1 MIHSF
6 FLRACLFAVMVIG
19 LALGVGAAHA
29 TPAQEAELEKLDKIE
44 AELTL
49 QREWADYRWK
59 KASSECYQKY
69 LVNRCL
75 SQTRAQYRKEIDPIR
90 AQEVELNTA
99 QRELRRLLKDERDAK
114 RIADKADPTK
124 EAERAQNKRAFEQKQ
139 VDAAKRAEDL
149 EERRKDA
156 PRRAQENKA
165 GTQLQ

>member
-1 MIHSF
+1 LIRPLSF
-6 FLRACLFAVMVIG
+6 SALLFTAIAFG
-19 LALGVGAAHA
+19 LALGMGVAQA
-29 TPAQEAELEKLDKIE
+29 TPAQEVELEKLDLIE

-90 AQEVELNTA
+90 AQEVELNAA
-99 QRELRRLLKDERDAK
+99 QRELRKLLKDERDAK
-114 RIADKADPTK
+114 RKAEKADPAK
-124 EAERAQNKRAFEQKQ
+124 AAERAENIRAFEEKQ
-139 VDAAKRAEDL
+139 QDAAKRAADL

>member
-1 MIHSF
+1 LIRPFSF
-6 FLRACLFAVMVIG
+6 PAFLLAALVFT
-19 LALGVGAAHA
+19 LALVMGSAQA
-29 TPAQEAELEKLDKIE
+29 TPAQEAELEKLDLIE

-90 AQEVELNTA
+90 AQEVEVNTA
-99 QRELRRLLKDERDAK
+99 QRELRTLLKDERDAK
-114 RIADKADPTK
+114 RIADKADPAK
-124 EAERAQNKRAFEQKQ
+124 AAERTQNKRAYDQKQ
-139 VDAAKRAEDL
+139 EDAAKRAADL

>member
-1 MIHSF
+1 
-6 FLRACLFAVMVIG
+6 MVVG

-49 QREWADYRWK
+49 QREWVDYRWK
-59 KASSECYQKY
+59 KASAECYQKY

>member
-1 MIHSF
+1 LIRPRSF
-6 FLRACLFAVMVIG
+6 SAFLSVAIAFSVV
-19 LALGVGAAHA
+19 LGMGAAQA
-29 TPAQEAELEKLDKIE
+29 TPAQVAELEKLDLIE

-75 SQTRAQYRKEIDPIR
+75 SQARAQYRKEIDPIR

-99 QRELRRLLKDERDAK
+99 QRELRTLLKDERDAK
-114 RIADKADPTK
+114 RKAEKSDPAK
-124 EAERAQNKRAFEQKQ
+124 AAERAENIRAFEEKQ
-139 VDAAKRAEDL
+139 RDAAKRAEDL

-156 PRRAQENKA
+156 PRRAKENKA

>member
-1 MIHSF
+1 MAIS
-6 FLRACLFAVMVIG
+6 
-19 LALGVGAAHA
+19 LALGLGTAHA
-29 TPAQEAELEKLDKIE
+29 TPAQEAELDKLDKIE

-99 QRELRRLLKDERDAK
+99 QRELRKLLKDERDAK
-114 RIADKADPTK
+114 RAAEKADPAK
-124 EAERAQNKRAFEQKQ
+124 AAERSQNKRAFEQKQ
-139 VDAAKRAEDL
+139 EDAAKRAEDL

>member
-1 MIHSF
+1 MAIS
-6 FLRACLFAVMVIG
+6 LAVG
-19 LALGVGAAHA
+19 LGTAHA
-29 TPAQEAELEKLDKIE
+29 TPAQEAELDKLDKIE

-99 QRELRRLLKDERDAK
+99 QRELRKLLKDERDAK
-114 RIADKADPTK
+114 RAAEKADPAK
-124 EAERAQNKRAFEQKQ
+124 AAERAQNKRAFEQKQ
-139 VDAAKRAEDL
+139 EDAAKRAEDL

>member
-1 MIHSF
+1 MAIA
-6 FLRACLFAVMVIG
+6 LVLG
-19 LALGVGAAHA
+19 LGSVQA
-29 TPAQEAELEKLDKIE
+29 TPAQEAELEKLDLIE

-49 QREWADYRWK
+49 QREWVDYRWK

-75 SQTRAQYRKEIDPIR
+75 SQARDQYRKEIDPIR
-90 AQEVELNTA
+90 VQELELNVA
-99 QRELRRLLKDERDAK
+99 QRELRTLLKDERDAK
-114 RIADKADPTK
+114 RIADKADPAK
-124 EAERAQNKRAFEQKQ
+124 AAERAENAGAFQEKQ
-139 VDAAKRAEDL
+139 QDAAKRAADL

>member
-1 MIHSF
+1 LIRSF
-6 FLRACLFAVMVIG
+6 SFSAFLSA
-19 LALGVGAAHA
+19 ALIFSVVLGIGAAQA
-29 TPAQEAELEKLDKIE
+29 TPAQEAELEKLDLIE

-75 SQTRAQYRKEIDPIR
+75 SQVRAQYRKEIDPIR
-90 AQEVELNTA
+90 AQEVEVNTA
-99 QRELRRLLKDERDAK
+99 QRELRRLLKDERDIK
-114 RIADKADPTK
+114 RAAEKADPK
-124 EAERAQNKRAFEQKQ
+124 KAAERAENVRAFEEKQ
-139 VDAAKRAEDL
+139 RDAARRAEDL

>member
-1 MIHSF
+1 LIRASSLRF
-6 FLRACLFAVMVIG
+6 FLSAAMAVS
-19 LALGVGAAHA
+19 LALGAGAVQA

-59 KASSECYQKY
+59 KASAECYEKY

-90 AQEVELNTA
+90 AQEVELNAA

-114 RIADKADPTK
+114 RKAEKADPAK
-124 EAERAQNKRAFEQKQ
+124 AVERAENVRAFEEKQ
-139 VDAAKRAEDL
+139 QDAAKRAADL

>member
-1 MIHSF
+1 LIRASSLRF
-6 FLRACLFAVMVIG
+6 FLSAAMAVS
-19 LALGVGAAHA
+19 LALGAGAVQA

-59 KASSECYQKY
+59 KASSECYEKY

-90 AQEVELNTA
+90 AQEVELNAA

-114 RIADKADPTK
+114 RKAEKADPAK
-124 EAERAQNKRAFEQKQ
+124 AVERAENVRAFEEKQ
-139 VDAAKRAEDL
+139 QDAAKRAADL

>member
-1 MIHSF
+1 LIHPF
-6 FLRACLFAVMVIG
+6 FCSTFRSVAIVLG
-19 LALGVGAAHA
+19 LALGIGAVQA
-29 TPAQEAELEKLDKIE
+29 TPAQKAELEKLDSIE
-44 AELTL
+44 AELNL

-90 AQEVELNTA
+90 AQEVELNAA
-99 QRELRRLLKDERDAK
+99 QRDLRERLKDERDAK
-114 RIADKADPTK
+114 RIADNADPAK
-124 EAERAQNKRAFEQKQ
+124 AAERNQNKRAFEEKQ
-139 VDAAKRAEDL
+139 QEAAKRAADL

>member
-1 MIHSF
+1 MIRPFSF
-6 FLRACLFAVMVIG
+6 SAYLFAAIVFSLV
-19 LALGVGAAHA
+19 LGVGSPQA
-29 TPAQEAELEKLDKIE
+29 TPAQEAELEKLDLIE
-44 AELTL
+44 DELTL

-75 SQTRAQYRKEIDPIR
+75 SQARTQYRKEIDPIR
-90 AQEVELNTA
+90 AQEVELNAA
-99 QRELRRLLKDERDAK
+99 QRELRTLLKNERDAK
-114 RIADKADPTK
+114 RIAEKADPAK
-124 EAERAQNKRAFEQKQ
+124 AAERTQNKRAYDQKQ
-139 VDAAKRAEDL
+139 EDAAKRAADL

>member
-1 MIHSF
+1 LIRPFSF
-6 FLRACLFAVMVIG
+6 STFLSVAVALS
-19 LALGVGAAHA
+19 LALGVESAHA
-29 TPAQEAELEKLDKIE
+29 TRAHEAELEKLDKIE

-99 QRELRRLLKDERDAK
+99 QRELRKLLKDERDAK
-114 RIADKADPTK
+114 RAAEKADPK
-124 EAERAQNKRAFEQKQ
+124 KAAERAENVRTFEEKQ
-139 VDAAKRAEDL
+139 RDAARRAEDL

>member
-1 MIHSF
+1 MGS
-6 FLRACLFAVMVIG
+6 AK
-19 LALGVGAAHA
+19 A
-29 TPAQEAELEKLDKIE
+29 TPAQEAELEKLDLIE

-75 SQTRAQYRKEIDPIR
+75 SQARTQYRKEIDPIR
-90 AQEVELNTA
+90 VQEVELNTA
-99 QRELRRLLKDERDAK
+99 QRELRTLLKDERDAK
-114 RIADKADPTK
+114 RIADKADPAK
-124 EAERAQNKRAFEQKQ
+124 ALERTQNKRAYDQKQ
-139 VDAAKRAEDL
+139 EDAAKRAADL

>member
-1 MIHSF
+1 MRSPSIHPILSV
-6 FLRACLFAVMVIG
+6 AMAIS
-19 LALGVGAAHA
+19 LALGIGTAQA

-59 KASSECYQKY
+59 KTTAECYQTY
-69 LVNRCL
+69 FVNRCL
-75 SQTRAQYRKEIDPIR
+75 SQARAQYRKEIDPIR

-99 QRELRRLLKDERDAK
+99 QRELRKLLKDERDAK
-114 RIADKADPTK
+114 RKAEKADPAK
-124 EAERAQNKRAFEQKQ
+124 AAERAENVRAFEEKQ
-139 VDAAKRAEDL
+139 QDAAKRAADL

>member
-1 MIHSF
+1 MAIS
-6 FLRACLFAVMVIG
+6 LTLGISAVQ
-19 LALGVGAAHA
+19 A
-29 TPAQEAELEKLDKIE
+29 TPAQEAELEKLDLIE

-59 KASSECYQKY
+59 KASAECYQKY

-75 SQTRAQYRKEIDPIR
+75 SQARAQYRKEIDPIR

-99 QRELRRLLKDERDAK
+99 QRELRKLLKDERDAK
-114 RIADKADPTK
+114 RAAEKADPAK
-124 EAERAQNKRAFEQKQ
+124 AAERAQNRRAFEQKQ
-139 VDAAKRAEDL
+139 EDAAKRAEDL

>member
-1 MIHSF
+1 MAIS
-6 FLRACLFAVMVIG
+6 LT
-19 LALGVGAAHA
+19 LGISAAQA
-29 TPAQEAELEKLDKIE
+29 TPAQEAELEKLDLIE

-49 QREWADYRWK
+49 QREWVDYRWK
-59 KASSECYQKY
+59 KASAECYQKY

-75 SQTRAQYRKEIDPIR
+75 SQVRAHYRKEVDPIR

-99 QRELRRLLKDERDAK
+99 QRELRKLLKDERDAK
-114 RIADKADPTK
+114 RAAEKADPAK
-124 EAERAQNKRAFEQKQ
+124 AAERAQNKRAFEQKQ
-139 VDAAKRAEDL
+139 EDAAKRAEDL

>member
-1 MIHSF
+1 LIRSF
-6 FLRACLFAVMVIG
+6 SLPAFLSAAMAIG
-19 LALGVGAAHA
+19 LALGMGAVQA

-59 KASSECYQKY
+59 KASAECYQKY

-99 QRELRRLLKDERDAK
+99 QRELRRLIKDERDAK
-114 RIADKADPTK
+114 RKAEKADPAK
-124 EAERAQNKRAFEQKQ
+124 AAERAENVRAFEEKQ
-139 VDAAKRAEDL
+139 RDAAKRAEDL

>member
-1 MIHSF
+1 LIRPFSF
-6 FLRACLFAVMVIG
+6 SAFLSA
-19 LALGVGAAHA
+19 ALIFSVVLGTGAAQA
-29 TPAQEAELEKLDKIE
+29 TPAQEAELEKLDLIE

-75 SQTRAQYRKEIDPIR
+75 SQVRAQYRKEIDPIR
-90 AQEVELNTA
+90 AQEVEVNTA
-99 QRELRRLLKDERDAK
+99 QRELRRLLKDERDIK
-114 RIADKADPTK
+114 RAAEKADPK
-124 EAERAQNKRAFEQKQ
+124 KAAERAENVRAFEEKQ
-139 VDAAKRAEDL
+139 RDAARRAEDL

>member
-1 MIHSF
+1 MIRPFFYSIF
-6 FLRACLFAVMVIG
+6 FLAAIAFG
-19 LALGVGAAHA
+19 LALGMGTAQA
-29 TPAQEAELEKLDKIE
+29 TPAQEAELERLDLIE

-59 KASSECYQKY
+59 KASTECYQKY

-99 QRELRRLLKDERDAK
+99 QRELRKLIKDERDAK
-114 RIADKADPTK
+114 RAAEKADPK
-124 EAERAQNKRAFEQKQ
+124 KAEERAENVRAFEEKQ
-139 VDAAKRAEDL
+139 REAAKRAEDL

-165 GTQLQ
+165 GTQLH

>member
-1 MIHSF
+1 MIRASSLRF
-6 FLRACLFAVMVIG
+6 FLSTATVIS
-19 LALGVGAAHA
+19 LALGAGATHA

-59 KASSECYQKY
+59 KASSECYEKY

-75 SQTRAQYRKEIDPIR
+75 GQTRAQYRKEIDPIR
-90 AQEVELNTA
+90 AQEVELNAA
-99 QRELRRLLKDERDAK
+99 QRELRRLLKDGRDAK
-114 RIADKADPTK
+114 RKAEKADPAK
-124 EAERAQNKRAFEQKQ
+124 AAERAENVRTFEEKQ
-139 VDAAKRAEDL
+139 QDAAKRAADL

>member
-1 MIHSF
+1 MGS
-6 FLRACLFAVMVIG
+6 AQ
-19 LALGVGAAHA
+19 A
-29 TPAQEAELEKLDKIE
+29 TPAQEAELEKLDLIE

-90 AQEVELNTA
+90 AQEVEVNTA
-99 QRELRRLLKDERDAK
+99 QRELRTLLKDERDAK
-114 RIADKADPTK
+114 RIADKADPAK
-124 EAERAQNKRAFEQKQ
+124 AAERTQNKRAFEEKQ
-139 VDAAKRAEDL
+139 RDAARRAEDL

>member
-1 MIHSF
+1 MIHSSS
-6 FLRACLFAVMVIG
+6 LRVCLSAAIAFG
-19 LALGVGAAHA
+19 LALGMGVVQA
-29 TPAQEAELEKLDKIE
+29 TPEQEAELEKLDKIE

-49 QREWADYRWK
+49 QREWVDYRWK
-59 KASSECYQKY
+59 KASSECYEKY

-99 QRELRRLLKDERDAK
+99 QRELRKLLKDERDAK
-114 RIADKADPTK
+114 RKAEKADPAK
-124 EAERAQNKRAFEQKQ
+124 AAERAENVRAFEEKQ
-139 VDAAKRAEDL
+139 QDAAKRAADL

>member
-1 MIHSF
+1 MAIS
-6 FLRACLFAVMVIG
+6 LT
-19 LALGVGAAHA
+19 LGISAAQA
-29 TPAQEAELEKLDKIE
+29 TPAQEAELEKLDLIE

-59 KASSECYQKY
+59 KASAECYQKY

-75 SQTRAQYRKEIDPIR
+75 SQARAQYRKEIDPIR

-99 QRELRRLLKDERDAK
+99 QRELRKLLKDERDAK
-114 RIADKADPTK
+114 RAAEKADPAK
-124 EAERAQNKRAFEQKQ
+124 AAERAQNRRAFEQKQ
-139 VDAAKRAEDL
+139 EDAAKRAEDL

>member
-1 MIHSF
+1 LIRSSSLRF
-6 FLRACLFAVMVIG
+6 FLSTATVIS
-19 LALGVGAAHA
+19 LALGAGATHA

-59 KASSECYQKY
+59 KASSECYEKY

-75 SQTRAQYRKEIDPIR
+75 GQTRAQYRKEIDPIR
-90 AQEVELNTA
+90 AQEVELNAA
-99 QRELRRLLKDERDAK
+99 QRKLRRLLKDERDAK
-114 RIADKADPTK
+114 RKAEKADPAK
-124 EAERAQNKRAFEQKQ
+124 AAERAENVRAFEEKQ
-139 VDAAKRAEDL
+139 QDAAKRAADL

>member
-1 MIHSF
+1 LIRTSS
-6 FLRACLFAVMVIG
+6 LRACLSVVMAIS

-29 TPAQEAELEKLDKIE
+29 TPAQEAELEKLDRIE

>member
-1 MIHSF
+1 
-6 FLRACLFAVMVIG
+6 MVIG
-19 LALGVGAAHA
+19 HVLGLGIAQA

-44 AELTL
+44 AGLTL

-59 KASSECYQKY
+59 KTSSECYQKY

-75 SQTRAQYRKEIDPIR
+75 SQARDQFRKEIDPIR
-90 AQEVELNTA
+90 AQEVEVNTA
-99 QRELRRLLKDERDAK
+99 QRELRTLIKDERDAK
-114 RIADKADPTK
+114 RIAEKADPAK
-124 EAERAQNKRAFEQKQ
+124 AAERTKNKRAYEQKQ
-139 VDAAKRAEDL
+139 EDAAKRAADL

>member
-1 MIHSF
+1 MIRASSLRF
-6 FLRACLFAVMVIG
+6 FLSTATVIS
-19 LALGVGAAHA
+19 LVLGAGATHA

-59 KASSECYQKY
+59 KASSECYEKY

-75 SQTRAQYRKEIDPIR
+75 GQTRAQYRKEIDPIR
-90 AQEVELNTA
+90 AQEVELNAA

-114 RIADKADPTK
+114 RKAEKADPAK
-124 EAERAQNKRAFEQKQ
+124 AAERAENVRAFEEKQ
-139 VDAAKRAEDL
+139 QDAAKRAADL

>member
-1 MIHSF
+1 LIRASSLRF
-6 FLRACLFAVMVIG
+6 FLSTATVIS
-19 LALGVGAAHA
+19 LALGAGATHA

-59 KASSECYQKY
+59 KASSECYEKY

-75 SQTRAQYRKEIDPIR
+75 GQTRAQYRKEIDPIR
-90 AQEVELNTA
+90 AQEVELNAA

-114 RIADKADPTK
+114 RKAEKADPAK
-124 EAERAQNKRAFEQKQ
+124 AAERAENVRTFEEKQ
-139 VDAAKRAEDL
+139 QDAAKRAADL

>member
-1 MIHSF
+1 LIRASSLRF
-6 FLRACLFAVMVIG
+6 FLSAAMAVS
-19 LALGVGAAHA
+19 LALGAGAVQA

-59 KASSECYQKY
+59 KASSECYEKY

-75 SQTRAQYRKEIDPIR
+75 GQTRAQYRKEIDPIR
-90 AQEVELNTA
+90 AQEVELNAA

-114 RIADKADPTK
+114 RKAEKADPAK
-124 EAERAQNKRAFEQKQ
+124 AAERAENVRTFEEKQ
-139 VDAAKRAEDL
+139 QDAAKRAADL

>member
-1 MIHSF
+1 MIRPFSSA
-6 FLRACLFAVMVIG
+6 FLLAAIAFS
-19 LALGVGAAHA
+19 LALGIGSVQA
-29 TPAQEAELEKLDKIE
+29 TPAQEAELEKLDLIE

-59 KASSECYQKY
+59 KASAECYQKY

-99 QRELRRLLKDERDAK
+99 QRELRKLLKDERDAK
-114 RIADKADPTK
+114 RAAEKADPK
-124 EAERAQNKRAFEQKQ
+124 KAAERAENVRAFEEKQ
-139 VDAAKRAEDL
+139 RDAAKRAEDL

-165 GTQLQ
+165 GTQLE

>member
-1 MIHSF
+1 M
-6 FLRACLFAVMVIG
+6 AVS
-19 LALGVGAAHA
+19 LALGAGAVQA

-59 KASSECYQKY
+59 KASSECYEKY

-75 SQTRAQYRKEIDPIR
+75 GQTRAQYRKEIDPIR
-90 AQEVELNTA
+90 AQEVELNAA

-114 RIADKADPTK
+114 RKAEKADPAK
-124 EAERAQNKRAFEQKQ
+124 AAERAENVRTFEEKQ
-139 VDAAKRAEDL
+139 QDAAKRAADL

>member
-1 MIHSF
+1 LIHSF
-6 FLRACLFAVMVIG
+6 SLRLCLSAAIAFS
-19 LALGVGAAHA
+19 LALGMGAAQA
-29 TPAQEAELEKLDKIE
+29 TPEQEAELEKLDKIE

-59 KASSECYQKY
+59 KASSECYEKY

-75 SQTRAQYRKEIDPIR
+75 SQARAQYRKEIDPIR

-99 QRELRRLLKDERDAK
+99 QRELRKLLKDERDAK
-114 RIADKADPTK
+114 RIADKADPAK
-124 EAERAQNKRAFEQKQ
+124 AAERAQNKRTFEQKQ
-139 VDAAKRAEDL
+139 EDAAKRAADL

>member
-1 MIHSF
+1 LIRLFSF
-6 FLRACLFAVMVIG
+6 SAFFSA
-19 LALGVGAAHA
+19 ALIFSVVLGIGAAQA
-29 TPAQEAELEKLDKIE
+29 TPAQEAELEKLDLIE

-75 SQTRAQYRKEIDPIR
+75 SQVRAQYRKEIDPIR
-90 AQEVELNTA
+90 AQEVEVNTA
-99 QRELRRLLKDERDAK
+99 QRELRRLLKDERDIK
-114 RIADKADPTK
+114 RAAEKADPK
-124 EAERAQNKRAFEQKQ
+124 KAAERAENVRAFEEKQ
-139 VDAAKRAEDL
+139 RDAARRAEDL

>member
-1 MIHSF
+1 LIRASSLRF
-6 FLRACLFAVMVIG
+6 FLSAAMAVS
-19 LALGVGAAHA
+19 LALGAGAVQA

-59 KASSECYQKY
+59 KASSECYEKY

-75 SQTRAQYRKEIDPIR
+75 GQTRAQYRKEIDPIR
-90 AQEVELNTA
+90 AQEVELNAA

-114 RIADKADPTK
+114 RLAEKADPAK
-124 EAERAQNKRAFEQKQ
+124 AAARAENIRTFEEKQ
-139 VDAAKRAEDL
+139 QDAAKRAADL

>member
-1 MIHSF
+1 LIRVSSLRF
-6 FLRACLFAVMVIG
+6 FLSAAMAVS
-19 LALGVGAAHA
+19 LALGAGAVQA

-59 KASSECYQKY
+59 KASSECYEKY

-75 SQTRAQYRKEIDPIR
+75 GQTRAQYRKEIDPIR
-90 AQEVELNTA
+90 TQEVELNAA

-114 RIADKADPTK
+114 RKAEKADPAK
-124 EAERAQNKRAFEQKQ
+124 AAERAENVRAFEEKQ
-139 VDAAKRAEDL
+139 QDAAKRAADL

>member
-1 MIHSF
+1 LIRSF
-6 FLRACLFAVMVIG
+6 SLPAFLSAAMAIG

-29 TPAQEAELEKLDKIE
+29 TLAQEAELEKLDKIE

-59 KASSECYQKY
+59 KASAECYQKY

-114 RIADKADPTK
+114 RIADKADPAK
-124 EAERAQNKRAFEQKQ
+124 AAERAQNKRAFEQKQ